1 MRKLL
6 LTTTALVAAGA
17 MSTAATASD
26 FSISGNYKWSYDERD
41 SGINTAGE
49 SGDRM
54 YTEQNITMN
63 WVNKTDA
70 GLEISMHAAI
80 NSEGAGGNASE
91 SIRNEENAI
100 KIKGGFG
107 TIQLGSDDG
116 AGDQLTRTAHDI
128 FGTPDALHGD
138 LPAFHRTGTDGN
150 LADDNADLN
159 HDIDDE
165 ANITY
170 ILPKMGGLTIGAS
183 YRDAGSGA
191 SENADETEVA
201 AKFDFSAGDVNGSL
215 HYGQNSMDGATVG
228 ATGLD
233 ASSMAIDV
241 SMGNIRAV
249 YATAQRDVS
258 ATVETEITD
267 FGVSYKVNDGLTV
280 AVVQTEVDE
289 NTGGE
294 TLDVTSIG
302 ATYTI
307 VSGLTASLS
316 YHDYDY
322 KAGSSSETND
332 DGSNTTLSIVATF

>member
-17 MSTAATASD
+17 ISTAALAD
-26 FSISGNYKWSYDERD
+26 GPSISGHFKFSYDERD
-41 SGINTAGE
+41 SGIAVEGE

-54 YTEQNITMN
+54 YTEQDIVFN
-63 WVNKTDA
+63 WVNKTDS
-70 GLEISMHAAI
+70 GLEISMHSVL
-80 NSEGAGGNASE
+80 NSEGAGGTETNQTEE
-91 SIRNEENAI
+91 SAI

-107 TIQLGSDDG
+107 TIQLGNDDG

-128 FGTPDALHGD
+128 FGTPDALHGNLD
-138 LPAFHRTGTDGN
+138 NFHRTSVGGGN

-165 ANITY
+165 ANVTY
-170 ILPKMGGLTIGAS
+170 ILPKMGGLTVGAS
-183 YRDAGSGA
+183 YRDAGA
-191 SENADETEVA
+191 ANDENADEAEVA
-201 AKFDFSAGDVNGSL
+201 AKFEFTAGEVNGAI

-228 ATGLD
+228 ATSLD
-233 ASSMAIDV
+233 ASSMALDV

-249 YATAQRDVS
+249 FAQAQRDVD
-258 ATVETEITD
+258 ATIETEITD
-267 FGVSYKVNDGLTV
+267 FGVSYKVSDALSM
-280 AVVQTEVDE
+280 AVVMTEVTE

-294 TLDVTSIG
+294 SLDVTSVG

-307 VSGLTASLS
+307 ASGLKASLS

-322 KAGSSSETND
+322 KACSSSETND
-332 DGSNTTLSIVATF
+332 DGSNTTLSIVASF

>member
-17 MSTAATASD
+17 ISTAATASD
-26 FSISGNYKWSYDERD
+26 FSISGDFKFSYDERD
-41 SGINTAGE
+41 SGIAVAGE

-54 YTEQNITMN
+54 YTEQNIVFN
-63 WVNKTDA
+63 WVNKTDS
-70 GLEISMHAAI
+70 GLEISMHSVL
-80 NSEGAGGNASE
+80 NSEGAGGTETNATEE
-91 SIRNEENAI
+91 SAI

-107 TIQLGSDDG
+107 TIQLGNDDG

-128 FGTPDALHGD
+128 LGTPDALHGD
-138 LPAFHRTGTDGN
+138 LPNFHRSAGTGN

-183 YRDAGSGA
+183 YKDGGA
-191 SENADETEVA
+191 DTGQNADETEVA
-201 AKFDFSAGDVNGSL
+201 AKFEFSAGDVSGAL
-215 HYGQNSMDGATVG
+215 HFGQNSMDGANPG
-228 ATGLD
+228 ETGLD
-233 ASSMAIDV
+233 ASSMGIDV

-249 YATAQRDVS
+249 FAQAQRDVD

-267 FGVSYKVNDGLTV
+267 FGVSYKVSDALSMG
-280 AVVQTEVDE
+280 VVMTEVTE

-294 TLDVTSIG
+294 SLDVTSVG

-307 VSGLTASLS
+307 ASGLKASLT

-332 DGSNTTLSIVATF
+332 DGSNTTFSIVASF

>member
-17 MSTAATASD
+17 ISTAATASD
-26 FSISGNYKWSYDERD
+26 FSISGDFKFSYDERD
-41 SGINTAGE
+41 SGIAVTGQ

-54 YTEQNITMN
+54 YTEQNINFN
-63 WVNKTDA
+63 WVNKTDS
-70 GLEISMHAAI
+70 GLEISMHAAL
-80 NSEGAGGNASE
+80 NSEGAGGTETIGSE
-91 SIRNEENAI
+91 EQAI

-107 TIQLGSDDG
+107 TIQLGNDDG

-138 LPAFHRTGTDGN
+138 LPAFHRSAGNGN

-170 ILPKMGGLTIGAS
+170 ILPKMGGLTVGAS
-183 YRDAGSGA
+183 YKDAGSA
-191 SENADETEVA
+191 NDANNDETEVA
-201 AKFDFSAGDVNGSL
+201 AKFEFTAGEVNGAI
-215 HYGQNSMDGATVG
+215 HYGQNSMDGANVG
-228 ATGLD
+228 DTSLD
-233 ASSMAIDV
+233 ASSMGIDV

-249 YATAQRDVS
+249 FAQAQRDVT

-267 FGVSYKVNDGLTV
+267 FGVSYKVSDALSM
-280 AVVQTEVDE
+280 AVVMTEVTE

-294 TLDVTSIG
+294 SLDVTSVG

-307 VSGLTASLS
+307 ASGLTASLS

-322 KAGSSSETND
+322 KEGTSSETAD
-332 DGSNTTLSIVATF
+332 DGSNTTLSIVASF

>member
-17 MSTAATASD
+17 ISTAATASD
-26 FSISGNYKWSYDERD
+26 FSISGDFKFSYDERD
-41 SGINTAGE
+41 SGIAVAGQ

-54 YTEQNITMN
+54 YTEQNIKFN
-63 WVNKTDA
+63 FVNKTDS
-70 GLEISMHAAI
+70 GLEISMHTTL

-91 SIRNEENAI
+91 VVTNEENAI

-107 TIQLGSDDG
+107 TIQLGNDDG
-116 AGDQLTRTAHDI
+116 AGDQLTRTASDI
-128 FGTPDALHGD
+128 LGTPDALHGD
-138 LPAFHRTGTDGN
+138 LPAFHRSAGTGN

-170 ILPKMGGLTIGAS
+170 LLPKMGGLTVGAS
-183 YRDAGSGA
+183 YKDAGSAAGA
-191 SENADETEVA
+191 NNDETEVA
-201 AKFDFSAGDVNGSL
+201 AKFEFTAGDVTGSL
-215 HYGQNSMDGATVG
+215 HYGTNSQDGANAG
-228 ATGLD
+228 DTGLD
-233 ASSMAIDV
+233 ASSMGLDV

-249 YATAQRDVS
+249 FAQAQRDVT
-258 ATVETEITD
+258 AAVETEITD
-267 FGVSYKVNDGLTV
+267 FGVSYKVSDALSM
-280 AVVQTEVDE
+280 AVVMTEVTE

-294 TLDVTSIG
+294 SLDVTSVG

-307 VSGLTASLS
+307 ASGLTASLT

-322 KAGSSSETND
+322 KAGQSDETND
-332 DGSNTTLSIVATF
+332 DGSNTTLSIVASF

>member
-17 MSTAATASD
+17 ISTAATASD
-26 FSISGNYKWSYDERD
+26 FSISGDFKFSYDERD
-41 SGINTAGE
+41 SGIAVAGQ

-54 YTEQNITMN
+54 YTEQNITMK
-63 WVNKTDA
+63 WVNKTDS
-70 GLEISMHAAI
+70 GLEISMYTTL
-80 NSEGAGGNASE
+80 NSEGAGGTE
-91 SIRNEENAI
+91 SIGNDENAI

-107 TIQLGSDDG
+107 TIQLGNDDA

-128 FGTPDALHGD
+128 LGTPDALHGD
-138 LPAFHRTGTDGN
+138 LPAFHRSTVDGN

-170 ILPKMGGLTIGAS
+170 ILPKMGGLTVGAA

-191 SENADETEVA
+191 AENADETEVA
-201 AKFDFSAGDVNGSL
+201 AKFEFTAGEVSGAI
-215 HYGQNSMDGATVG
+215 HYGTNSMDGATAG
-228 ATGLD
+228 AAGLD
-233 ASSMAIDV
+233 ASSMGLDV

-249 YATAQRDVS
+249 FAQAQRDVN

-267 FGVSYKVNDGLTV
+267 FGVSYKVSDALSM
-280 AVVQTEVDE
+280 AVVMTEVTE

-294 TLDVTSIG
+294 SLDVTSVG

-307 VSGLTASLS
+307 ASGLKASLT

-332 DGSNTTLSIVATF
+332 DGSNTTLSIVASF

>member
-17 MSTAATASD
+17 ISTAALAD
-26 FSISGNYKWSYDERD
+26 GPSISGNFKLSFDERD
-41 SGINTAGE
+41 SGIAVAGQ

-54 YTEQNITMN
+54 YTEQNITLN
-63 WVNKTDA
+63 WVNKTES
-70 GLEISMHAAI
+70 GLEISMHAAL
-80 NSEGAGGNASE
+80 NSEGAGGTETIGSE
-91 SIRNEENAI
+91 EQAI

-107 TIQLGSDDG
+107 TIQLGNDDG
-116 AGDQLTRTAHDI
+116 AGDQLTRPAHDI

-138 LPAFHRTGTDGN
+138 LPAFHRSAGNGN

-170 ILPKMGGLTIGAS
+170 ILPKMGGLTVGAS
-183 YRDAGSGA
+183 YKDAGSAAGA
-191 SENADETEVA
+191 NNDESEVA
-201 AKFDFSAGDVNGSL
+201 AKFEFTAGEVNGAI
-215 HYGQNSMDGATVG
+215 HYGQNSQDGANVG
-228 ATGLD
+228 DASLD
-233 ASSMAIDV
+233 ASSMGIDV

-249 YATAQRDVS
+249 FAQAQRDVT

-267 FGVSYKVNDGLTV
+267 FGVSYKVSDALSMS
-280 AVVQTEVDE
+280 VVMTEVTE

-294 TLDVTSIG
+294 SLDVTSVG

-307 VSGLTASLS
+307 ASGLTASLS

-322 KAGSSSETND
+322 KAGDSNETAD
-332 DGSNTTLSIVATF
+332 DGSNTTLSIVASF